1 MKNLF
6 GIYHTFSSLQKN
18 SLMAT
23 RDIHTLRITKID
35 GKSIFGKPR
44 GCTHPTLVVRMKVII
59 SPTPTEIKD
68 LHTPLSFIVS
78 FTIGQNVPCTIY
90 ISVNIIIQRLC
101 SVELFREI
109 HVRTI
114 APSNLP
120 FSFYYLT
127 LKTYRSN
134 G

>member
-23 RDIHTLRITKID
+23 RDIHTLRITIID

-68 LHTPLSFIVS
+68 LHTPQSFIVS
-78 FTIGQNVPCTIY
+78 FTIGQK
-90 ISVNIIIQRLC
+90 C
-101 SVELFREI
+101 SLHHIHFSEYYHSKTLFSGAI
-109 HVRTI
+109 
-114 APSNLP
+114 
-120 FSFYYLT
+120 
-127 LKTYRSN
+127 
-134 G
+134 